1 MPSFKIGN
9 YEIKNG
15 LVLAP
20 MAGVT
25 DKTFRSLAKEYGAGL
40 TVSEMISAK
49 GVYYK
54 DKKTRMLSERAQ
66 NEDVY
71 AIQIFGSDPEI
82 MAFAAKYF
90 EDEQGDGLI
99 IDVNMGCPMP
109 KITGNGEGSAL
120 MKDPKLC
127 GRIVKAITSA
137 VKAPVTVKIRSGWD
151 SSTLNAVQ
159 VASECEENGAKA
171 VCVHGRTREQ
181 LYRPPVDKS
190 IIKEVKKALSIPV
203 IANGGVYS
211 GREALELLAETGC
224 DGVALAQGAMGNP
237 FLFSECAAVFE
248 GKAYSA
254 PEKSEIIALAQRH
267 VRMLCEDKG
276 EYIGVREAR
285 KHLGWYIKGFV
296 GSSEARKMINLS
308 EKQDELIEILEKLSE
323 CN

>member
-54 DKKTRMLSERAQ
+54 DKKTRMLSERAK

-82 MAFAAKYF
+82 MALAAKYF

-99 IDVNMGCPMP
+99 IDINMGCPMP

-127 GRIVKAITSA
+127 GRIVKAVTEA
-137 VKAPVTVKIRSGWD
+137 VKAPVTVKIRAGWD
-151 SSTLNAVQ
+151 ASTLNAVQ

-190 IIKEVKKALSIPV
+190 IIKEVKKALKIPV
-203 IANGGVYS
+203 IANGGCYS
-211 GREALELLAETGC
+211 GRDAFELLAETGC

-248 GKAYSA
+248 GRAYTS
-254 PEKSEIIALAQRH
+254 PEKSEVIALAQRH

-308 EKQDELIEILEKLSE
+308 EKQDELLQILEKLSE

>member
-54 DKKTRMLSERAQ
+54 DKKTRMLSERAK

-82 MAFAAKYF
+82 MALAAKYF
-90 EDEQGDGLI
+90 EDEQRDGLI
-99 IDVNMGCPMP
+99 IDINMGCPMP

-127 GRIVKAITSA
+127 GRIVKTVSEA
-137 VKAPVTVKIRSGWD
+137 VKAPVTVKIRAGWD
-151 SSTLNAVQ
+151 ASTLNAVQ

-190 IIKEVKKALSIPV
+190 IIKEVKKALKIPV
-203 IANGGVYS
+203 IANGGCYR
-211 GREALELLAETGC
+211 GRDAFELLAETGC

-248 GKAYSA
+248 GRAYNG
-254 PEKSEIIALAQRH
+254 PEKSEVIALAQRH

-308 EKQDELIEILEKLSE
+308 EKQDELLQILEKLSE

>member
-54 DKKTRMLSERAQ
+54 DKKTRMLSERAK

-82 MAFAAKYF
+82 MALAAKYF

-99 IDVNMGCPMP
+99 IDINMGCPMP

-127 GRIVKAITSA
+127 GRIVKTVTEA
-137 VKAPVTVKIRSGWD
+137 VKAPVTVKIRAGWD
-151 SSTLNAVQ
+151 ASSLNAVQ

-190 IIKEVKKALSIPV
+190 IIKEVKKALKIPV
-203 IANGGVYS
+203 IANGGCYR
-211 GREALELLAETGC
+211 GRDAFELLAETGC

-248 GKAYSA
+248 GRAYNV
-254 PEKSEIIALAQRH
+254 PEKREVIALAQRH

-308 EKQDELIEILEKLSE
+308 EKQDELLQILEKLSE